1 MAVFAFEGGDCSGSI
16 VARQTGSKV
25 GRSLTEVPLGS
36 GADEG
41 AQGLLAECLRG
52 SLSRDAP
59 RQRKGAQVGSSE
71 THEDQATRESH
82 ILPFGRLQAG
92 LRAGVTH

>member
-41 AQGLLAECLRG
+41 AQGLLAEWLRG

-71 THEDQATRESH
+71 THTRTEQPEKATSSPSGGARQ
-82 ILPFGRLQAG
+82 G
-92 LRAGVTH
+92 

>member
-41 AQGLLAECLRG
+41 LLAECLRG

-71 THEDQATRESH
+71 THTRTEQPEKATSSPSGGSRQ
-82 ILPFGRLQAG
+82 G
-92 LRAGVTH
+92 